1 MRSMGT
7 GVTLA
12 LGRVKICKKKK
23 KQVPEAGGCAT
34 GDGGERGDR
43 GDRGHRGHRAD
54 WVSSFKT

>member
-12 LGRVKICKKKK
+12 LDRVKICKKKK

-34 GDGGERGDR
+34 GDGG
-43 GDRGHRGHRAD
+43 HRAD
-54 WVSSFKT
+54 S